1 MWISP
6 SWMERLLWGWGHNS
20 ETKGTLRIIRKSRN
34 SGHSHQL
41 GTSWPGPR
49 PRGSPPRYEARRCKR
64 GEGEQPNKRERFHR
78 FSDEENV
85 RIHLFRLKGGELR
98 LPQPLSH
105 SSGVGKGEP
114 SANWLE
120 SLGISRLAGVRGGEC
135 GVGRGEL

>member
-1 MWISP
+1 MAKLHPLI
-6 SWMERLLWGWGHNS
+6 
-20 ETKGTLRIIRKSRN
+20 KGQSVRIDNHHPGTPIR
-34 SGHSHQL
+34 
-41 GTSWPGPR
+41 WDW
-49 PRGSPPRYEARRCKR
+49 
-64 GEGEQPNKRERFHR
+64 GEGEQPDKKERFHR